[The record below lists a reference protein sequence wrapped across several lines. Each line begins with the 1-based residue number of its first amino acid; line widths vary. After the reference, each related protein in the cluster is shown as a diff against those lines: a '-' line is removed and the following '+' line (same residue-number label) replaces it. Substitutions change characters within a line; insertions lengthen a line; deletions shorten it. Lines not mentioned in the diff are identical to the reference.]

1 MYSSKIPLPYI
12 FGHYAIM
19 PPGLPDR
26 FYPEK
31 DEDKYFTEHYVICFM
46 GNVSK
51 ELKERFIKEYAEYF
65 KKRRE
70 DGIYLK

>member
-1 MYSSKIPLPYI
+1 MYNSKAPFPYI

-31 DEDKYFTEHYVICFM
+31 EEDRYFTKHYVICFM
-46 GNVSK
+46 GDVSK
-51 ELKERFIKEYAEYF
+51 ELKERFIKEYAEYY
-65 KKRRE
+65 KKIRE
-70 DGIYLK
+70 SGIYYM